1 MSLGSFIKKQ
11 FLDVLQWN
19 EEGEGVLAWRHPM
32 EDF

>member
-32 EDF
+32 ED